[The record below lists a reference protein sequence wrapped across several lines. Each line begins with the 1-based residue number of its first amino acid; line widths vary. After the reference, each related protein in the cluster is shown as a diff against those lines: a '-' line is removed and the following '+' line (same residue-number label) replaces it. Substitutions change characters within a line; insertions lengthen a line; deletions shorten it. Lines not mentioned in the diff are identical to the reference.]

1 LRVQQAVQDGNGHK
15 MRSGVAVVI
24 TELTALL
31 TTLLIAVLDQARQF
45 LVGFVGHR
53 VAIHTPAESGKKDA

>member
-1 LRVQQAVQDGNGHK
+1 VQNGYGNK
-15 MRSGVAVVI
+15 MRSGVTVMI

-53 VAIHTPAESGKKDA
+53 VAVHTPAESGKKYAQSQ

>member
-1 LRVQQAVQDGNGHK
+1 VQQAVQDGNGHQ

-31 TTLLIAVLDQARQF
+31 TTRLIAVLDQARRF
-45 LVGFVGHR
+45 LMGFGGHR
-53 VAIHTPAESGKKDA
+53 VAVHTPAESGKKDA